1 MQKVFA
7 DTDISLD
14 LLTKRLPFYN
24 ASSRLFSYAD
34 KGQIKIYVSSLT
46 FSNLHY
52 MLSNEISKT
61 ETRRLLNNY
70 RILVNVLA
78 VDEKIIDLSLQSLF
92 KDFEDAIQYHTALQH
107 NIPLLLTRNLKDY
120 KNAIIPV
127 MTAED
132 FFKNSFHLRRK
143 KPGE

>member
-14 LLTKRLPFYN
+14 LLSKRVPFYN
-24 ASSRLFSYAD
+24 AASRLFTYAD
-34 KGQIKIYVSSLT
+34 KGEIKIYVSSLT

-52 MLSNEISKT
+52 ILRSETNVA
-61 ETRRLLNNY
+61 ETRRILNNY
-70 RILVNVLA
+70 RILVNVLP

-92 KDFEDAIQYHTALQH
+92 RDFEDAIQYYTAVQH

-120 KNAIIPV
+120 KKADIPV

-132 FFKNSFHLRRK
+132 FLKSHFA
-143 KPGE
+143 

>member
-14 LLTKRLPFYN
+14 LLSKRIPFYN
-24 ASSRLFSYAD
+24 AASHLFTHAD
-34 KGQIKIYVSSLT
+34 KGEIKIYVSSLT

-52 MLSNEISKT
+52 ILRSEITLT
-61 ETRRLLNNY
+61 ETRRILNNY
-70 RILVNVLA
+70 RILVNVLP

-92 KDFEDAIQYHTALQH
+92 RDFEDAIQYYTAVQH
-107 NIPLLLTRNLKDY
+107 NIPILLTRNLKDY
-120 KNAIIPV
+120 KKAAIPV

-132 FFKNSFHLRRK
+132 FLKSHF
-143 KPGE
+143 G

>member
-14 LLTKRLPFYN
+14 LLTKRLQFYN

-107 NIPLLLTRNLKDY
+107 NIPLLLTRNLKGY

-132 FFKNSFHLRRK
+132 FLKTHFT
-143 KPGE
+143 

>member
-24 ASSRLFSYAD
+24 AASHLFSYAD
-34 KGQIKIYVSSLT
+34 KGEIKIYVSSLT

-52 MLSNEISKT
+52 ILTNEIGNT
-61 ETRRLLNNY
+61 ETRRFLNNY

-120 KNAIIPV
+120 KNASIPV

-132 FFKNSFHLRRK
+132 FLKSHFT
-143 KPGE
+143 

>member
-132 FFKNSFHLRRK
+132 FLKTHFT
-143 KPGE
+143 